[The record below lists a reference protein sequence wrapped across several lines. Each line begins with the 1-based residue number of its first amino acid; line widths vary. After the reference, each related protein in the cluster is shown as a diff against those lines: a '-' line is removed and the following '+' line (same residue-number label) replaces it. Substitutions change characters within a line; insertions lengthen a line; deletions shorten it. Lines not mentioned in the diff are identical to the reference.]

1 MGAAM
6 NEHAQSLPDAPPSET
21 TRREAG
27 AHILLFEDDDTLAA
41 LLARVLRA
49 EGYSVDVLERATD
62 VPSPGELASYSV
74 VLSDVHLADDTNGH
88 DVLRRGRPADPPF
101 PPRPLTPAPRPQGAH
116 EPP

>member
-88 DVLRRGRPADPPF
+88 DVLRRGGGANPPAPPA
-101 PPRPLTPAPRPQGAH
+101 PLTPPPAHHGATKAP
-116 EPP
+116 